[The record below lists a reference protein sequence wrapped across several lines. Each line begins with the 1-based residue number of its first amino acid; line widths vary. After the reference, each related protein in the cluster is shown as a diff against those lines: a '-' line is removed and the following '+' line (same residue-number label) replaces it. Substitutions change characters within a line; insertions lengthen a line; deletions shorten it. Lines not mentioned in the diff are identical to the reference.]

1 MKRYLGL
8 WLMVLLLVVANCF
21 LWSDLFRL
29 GGDVTSKSSNSAND
43 LAVEEE
49 LSQSEAS
56 AEGSQPTRFV
66 PILMYH
72 YIRDYTNQDDQLG
85 IGLSVSPSTFQ
96 NQLTLL
102 KNSGYQSIT
111 LNQFASGS
119 YPNKS
124 VVITFD
130 DGYEDHYTDAWPI
143 LKNAGMIGTF
153 FVVKNFT
160 GKSGYLTQDQIR
172 EMRVGGMEIGGHST
186 SHKNLMNLS
195 YEAAAK
201 DIAQSLV
208 GTDNVFC
215 YPSGKYSPT
224 TLEVVRDLKIRAT
237 VTTNYGIATDK
248 SSLVELPRIRVKNGT
263 DLLTVIAEETAKAK
277 LAASTSQNTS
287 N

>member
-1 MKRYLGL
+1 MK
-8 WLMVLLLVVANCF
+8 VHIIF
-21 LWSDLFRL
+21 LSAGIIFAFFVFLIATSVYKEQTKPVIESKRTEMKQVPA
-29 GGDVTSKSSNSAND
+29 DVQAKAHTASPPA
-43 LAVEEE
+43 E
-49 LSQSEAS
+49 L
-56 AEGSQPTRFV
+56 RV

>member
-8 WLMVLLLVVANCF
+8 WLMVLLLVVVNGF
-21 LWSDLFRL
+21 LWSDLFKL
-29 GGDVTSKSSNSAND
+29 GGDVGSKSSNSAND

-111 LNQFASGS
+111 LNQFASGT

-224 TLEVVRDLKIRAT
+224 TSEVVRDLKIRAT